1 MSTRSSPSAR
11 TLTACSSIGLL
22 LALVACN
29 TRTSETPPASETAAG
44 GETGTAPNATPSTAP
59 SPDTGTTPGTAATP
73 TQGSEEAAAEAGPP
87 VTISWRLVP
96 TRTEGALVIAQ
107 ASGTSA
113 EVFSA
118 ELPLDCT
125 SAKPAR
131 GALLT
136 AECTGAGATVRISAR
151 QVRQEIEIAS
161 MAGAGKKAEVLKRI
175 ALPAGVRTAR
185 AQTSPTDAA
194 KAGEVLVGWSF
205 TPYRD
210 VHVRVERTEPVPASV
225 EQFVAELAG
234 CPAEAPPP
242 TQEVKQ
248 AALVCQHRGQTAT
261 LSARRQPGIV
271 AVAHTVSG
279 EGLEQH
285 QVEELVI
292 ALPASDTA
300 AGAH

>member
-1 MSTRSSPSAR
+1 MFMSTSLSAHALKAR
-11 TLTACSSIGLL
+11 SSIGLL
-22 LALVACN
+22 LVLVACN
-29 TRTSETPPASETAAG
+29 TRSAETPPAASGDTAR
-44 GETGTAPNATPSTAP
+44 GEVGTVQ
-59 SPDTGTTPGTAATP
+59 SPGTGTTPGAAATP
-73 TQGSEEAAAEAGPP
+73 EPAQGSEEATAEAGPP

-96 TRTEGALVIAQ
+96 TRTEGALVLVD
-107 ASGTSA
+107 ASGTRT
-113 EVFSA
+113 EVFGA

-131 GALLT
+131 GALLA
-136 AECTGAGATVRISAR
+136 AECKGAGATVGISAR
-151 QVRQEIEIAS
+151 QARQEIEIAS
-161 MAGAGKKAEVLKRI
+161 MAGAGKKAEVLKRSP
-175 ALPAGVRTAR
+175 LPAGVRTAR

-242 TQEVKQ
+242 TQEVAQ

-261 LSARRQPGIV
+261 LSARRQPGVV

-279 EGLEQH
+279 DGLEQH

-292 ALPASDTA
+292 ALPASDAPTGA
-300 AGAH
+300 AAAH